1 MIAKIFVL
9 VFSIIIIIVDIVVVK
24 QYTKCKK
31 LDNVRKA
38 NKEKAQAYLHKL
50 TYEELSLEGL
60 YCIFR
65 EIIQDLDI
73 SFILSPYGIFRAK
86 SLDACRMSDIFLGD
100 IYGLWTRSLDYWVNS
115 SDKEAVTIVTNQLKD
130 ILIDALNF
138 YIIKN
143 EKGK

>member
-1 MIAKIFVL
+1 MVAKIFVL
-9 VFSIIIIIVDIVVVK
+9 VFSIIIIIVAIIMVK

-86 SLDACRMSDIFLGD
+86 SLDACRMSDIYLED
-100 IYGLWTRSLDYWVNS
+100 NSLWTKSLDYWVNS
-115 SDKEAVTIVTNQLKD
+115 SDKEAVTIVTNQFRN
-130 ILIDALNF
+130 ILISTLNF
-138 YIIKN
+138 YIQY
-143 EKGK
+143 EKSK

>member
-1 MIAKIFVL
+1 MVAKIFVL
-9 VFSIIIIIVDIVVVK
+9 VFSIIIIIVAIIMVK

-31 LDNVRKA
+31 LDNARKA
-38 NKEKAQAYLHKL
+38 NREKAQAYLHKL
-50 TYEELSLEGL
+50 TYEELSLEDL

-100 IYGLWTRSLDYWVNS
+100 IYGLWTKSLDYWINC
-115 SDKEAVTIVTNQLKD
+115 SDVEAVNIVTNQFRNT
-130 ILIDALNF
+130 LISILNF
-138 YIIKN
+138 YIQH
-143 EKGK
+143 EKSK

>member
-1 MIAKIFVL
+1 MVAKIFVL
-9 VFSIIIIIVDIVVVK
+9 VFSIIIIIVAIIMVK

-100 IYGLWTRSLDYWVNS
+100 IYGLWTKSLDYWINS

-138 YIIKN
+138 YY

>member
-9 VFSIIIIIVDIVVVK
+9 VFSIVIVAIIMVK

-65 EIIQDLDI
+65 EIIQNLDI
-73 SFILSPYGIFRAK
+73 SFILSSYGTFRAK
-86 SLDACRMSDIFLGD
+86 SLDSCRMSDIYLGD
-100 IYGLWTRSLDYWVNS
+100 IYGLWTKSLDYWVNC
-115 SDKEAVTIVTNQLKD
+115 SDVEAVNTVTNQFRN
-130 ILIDALNF
+130 ILISTLNF
-138 YIIKN
+138 YIQY
-143 EKGK
+143 EKSK

>member
-1 MIAKIFVL
+1 M
-9 VFSIIIIIVDIVVVK
+9 VK

-100 IYGLWTRSLDYWVNS
+100 IYGLWTKSLDYWINS

>member
-1 MIAKIFVL
+1 MVAKIFVL
-9 VFSIIIIIVDIVVVK
+9 VFSIIIIIVAIIMVK

-31 LDNVRKA
+31 LDNARKA
-38 NKEKAQAYLHKL
+38 NREKAQAYLHKL
-50 TYEELSLEGL
+50 TYEELSLEDL

-100 IYGLWTRSLDYWVNS
+100 IYGLWTKSLDYWVNC
-115 SDKEAVTIVTNQLKD
+115 SDVEAVNIVTNQFRNT
-130 ILIDALNF
+130 LISILNF
-138 YIIKN
+138 YIQH
-143 EKGK
+143 EKSK

>member
-1 MIAKIFVL
+1 MVAKIFVL
-9 VFSIIIIIVDIVVVK
+9 VFSIIIIIVAIIMVK

-65 EIIQDLDI
+65 EIIQNLDL
-73 SFILSPYGIFRAK
+73 SFILSSYGTFRAK
-86 SLDACRMSDIFLGD
+86 SLDSCRMSDIYLGD
-100 IYGLWTRSLDYWVNS
+100 IYGLWTKSLDYWVNC
-115 SDKEAVTIVTNQLKD
+115 SDVEAVNIVTNQFRN
-130 ILIDALNF
+130 ILISTLNF
-138 YIIKN
+138 YIQH
-143 EKGK
+143 EKSK

>member
-1 MIAKIFVL
+1 MVAKIFVL
-9 VFSIIIIIVDIVVVK
+9 VFIIVIVAIIMVK
-24 QYTKCKK
+24 QYIKCKK

-100 IYGLWTRSLDYWVNS
+100 IYGLWTKSLDYWVNS

-138 YIIKN
+138 YIIK
-143 EKGK
+143 K